1 MGRSSDFSTIPL
13 STRFET
19 CQETVLRA
27 RSSSSA
33 SVVDRVG
40 PSAWSRTRISRAVSR
55 RRKATVRRSPRVEG
69 RVEVVGAS
77 ADPLDRDLAVADEP
91 TEVVLRL
98 SGGDVEVAAHPV
110 EVDARRLADVSADP
124 GSGVRHGCSS

>member
-19 CQETVLRA
+19 CQGDGAACEVELVRE
-27 RSSSSA
+27 R
-33 SVVDRVG
+33 RR
-40 PSAWSRTRISRAVSR
+40 PSRAVGVEPNEDL
-55 RRKATVRRSPRVEG
+55 AGGLPPEEGDGPPLPRVEG